1 MKTYHN
7 KIPAYLPS
15 LVVVGLL
22 YYFTLTPQPIP
33 PMDLPDIG
41 FDKIVHVVMMVG
53 VYLTF
58 AFDYLRQKR
67 QLLLSLSVKLWL
79 LVITIAIGGAIE
91 LAQGTELI
99 NRGCDLYDF
108 IADSVGSVVATIIA
122 PSVMRRL
129 L

>member
-15 LVVVGLL
+15 IVVVGLL

-53 VYLTF
+53 VY
-58 AFDYLRQKR
+58 
-67 QLLLSLSVKLWL
+67 
-79 LVITIAIGGAIE
+79 
-91 LAQGTELI
+91 
-99 NRGCDLYDF
+99 
-108 IADSVGSVVATIIA
+108 VVEI
-122 PSVMRRL
+122 L
-129 L
+129 